1 MAAFFGGRSVTHAN
15 VPIDEPRRRLHSV
28 TSDLC
33 RSAGIRSGRLS
44 GCGLREKKCCRQRKN
59 DRNCND
65 KPGHSNSS
73 SDSQTILTKWEPKRS
88 RGGTDQGFFSAIFA
102 SISLRTL
109 RSKALPQSSQKNRQ
123 DTKNVE
129 GWFQASAI
137 TSISTNTSFGKRA
150 TSTVERAGGAEL
162 KYF

>member
-109 RSKALPQSSQKNRQ
+109 RSKAFYRKVRKRIAKTRRMSKDGFRPAQSRRSPPIHPL
-123 DTKNVE
+123 
-129 GWFQASAI
+129 ASAPLRPW
-137 TSISTNTSFGKRA
+137 SGP
-150 TSTVERAGGAEL
+150 
-162 KYF
+162 

>member
-73 SDSQTILTKWEPKRS
+73 GDSQTILTKWEPKRS
-88 RGGTDQGFFSAIFA
+88 GGSSDQVSSLFFSAIFA

-109 RSKALPQSSQKNRQ
+109 RSKAFYRKVRKRIAKTRRMSKDGFRRARSRRSLP
-123 DTKNVE
+123 VHPL
-129 GWFQASAI
+129 ASAPLRPW
-137 TSISTNTSFGKRA
+137 SGPE
-150 TSTVERAGGAEL
+150 ER
-162 KYF
+162 